1 MHSDF
6 LGLPADKVKLHR
18 PGQPMTRTALD
29 CTLHLNVQ
37 AESDEPF
44 QRLLSEIAQPF
55 SELKTN
61 RHLAK
66 CTTIDIKNNTTQD
79 VAYQEVLGMIA
90 ERDLLL
96 FEKDMAMMNFFSA
109 KNAAETSRL
118 KALGAEMEV
127 EYARSALLSR
137 KIQLAALDPEQ
148 AAGVQDELQKVTD
161 KLKDMIK
168 AASTLAQ
175 TTNKQ
180 FLELDELQKAA
191 AKASKRYSDFSAE
204 FSSACF
210 RAIESGRAGHW
221 QGELQ
226 RHHATEHRYG
236 IAGAAYYDTYVKVR
250 QAQPRPFRDL
260 MVQPFVAAS

>member
-1 MHSDF
+1 MF
-6 LGLPADKVKLHR
+6 
-18 PGQPMTRTALD
+18 
-29 CTLHLNVQ
+29 
-37 AESDEPF
+37 
-44 QRLLSEIAQPF
+44 
-55 SELKTN
+55 
-61 RHLAK
+61 
-66 CTTIDIKNNTTQD
+66 
-79 VAYQEVLGMIA
+79 
-90 ERDLLL
+90 
-96 FEKDMAMMNFFSA
+96 
-109 KNAAETSRL
+109 
-118 KALGAEMEV
+118 
-127 EYARSALLSR
+127 
-137 KIQLAALDPEQ
+137 
-148 AAGVQDELQKVTD
+148 
-161 KLKDMIK
+161 K
-168 AASTLAQ
+168 AASTLAE